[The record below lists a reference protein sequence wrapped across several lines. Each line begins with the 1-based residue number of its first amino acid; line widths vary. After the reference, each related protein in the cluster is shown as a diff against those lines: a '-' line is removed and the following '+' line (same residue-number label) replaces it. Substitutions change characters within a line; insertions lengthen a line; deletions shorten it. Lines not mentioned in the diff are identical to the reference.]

1 MKNLI
6 VQVFFDRSLISDSAK
21 LKDDGTRGSM
31 LTAKN
36 LNMELYGHSHILAR
50 RYAERIGADYVLFDQ
65 PYVNFLNPMFE
76 RFRIFLEEKWE
87 NEYDNILYLDSD
99 AFVYDDCPN
108 LFEIYPQQCL
118 RVVRDLNPAIQWTEK
133 KIVSEFAWDYIKDYY
148 FNSGVLLFD
157 KSSMRQL
164 RECIGNFRDRFDS
177 FPFGDQ
183 SELNY
188 TIFKNDLDLIIM
200 DDRFNSFHQDA
211 LIAHLYGPQKITNT
225 YHLQKAKHQAGEVN
239 NGE

>member
-50 RYAERIGADYVLFDQ
+50 RYSKRIGADYILFDQ

-87 NEYDNILYLDSD
+87 NGSRVRGKWGRTLSGGPI
-99 AFVYDDCPN
+99 
-108 LFEIYPQQCL
+108 CL
-118 RVVRDLNPAIQWTEK
+118 IC
-133 KIVSEFAWDYIKDYY
+133 
-148 FNSGVLLFD
+148 G
-157 KSSMRQL
+157 
-164 RECIGNFRDRFDS
+164 
-177 FPFGDQ
+177 
-183 SELNY
+183 
-188 TIFKNDLDLIIM
+188 
-200 DDRFNSFHQDA
+200 
-211 LIAHLYGPQKITNT
+211 
-225 YHLQKAKHQAGEVN
+225 
-239 NGE
+239 